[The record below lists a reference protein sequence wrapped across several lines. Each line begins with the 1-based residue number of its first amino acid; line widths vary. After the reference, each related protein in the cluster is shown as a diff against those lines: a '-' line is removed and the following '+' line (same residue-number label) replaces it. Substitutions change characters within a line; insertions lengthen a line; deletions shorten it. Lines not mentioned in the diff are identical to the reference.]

1 MTSSVTMSVPPNT
14 MSTAMSCVCHR
25 MHGSAYFWEWRDEG
39 DHYIVP
45 ADSRAFYEGARNAL
59 NAVWG
64 ITFPSCEVTQVQS
77 TIGHFETLYDYEQA
91 RRLCLPF
98 MKNVERFLAAQ
109 HNSSDSSGGCLCEG
123 IGQERVN
130 QAGSWLKRATAAIST
145 VIDLENCGNPI
156 GIDGGR
162 GWMRINDQQRPSL
175 AV

>member
-1 MTSSVTMSVPPNT
+1 MKANIIFKSDLFIPKMLPHQEAEESDDIFGDNVGPTKHDVYGDVLCLSSN
-14 MSTAMSCVCHR
+14 
-25 MHGSAYFWEWRDEG
+25 HGSTYFWEWRDEG

-91 RRLCLPF
+91 RRLVLPF

-109 HNSSDSSGGCLCEG
+109 HNSSDSSGGCLC
-123 IGQERVN
+123 R
-130 QAGSWLKRATAAIST
+130 GSDK
-145 VIDLENCGNPI
+145 NG
-156 GIDGGR
+156 
-162 GWMRINDQQRPSL
+162 
-175 AV
+175 